1 MTNEKSIEYLINSIY
16 NLVNEA
22 KKEQENI
29 LEVNRVFNNRNLT
42 KQDIL
47 PRQSEKTDSVKTS
60 SLTND
65 ATKNNDIIIESE
77 EKNNRINDKSK
88 NWKNINFSSN
98 LKKIEEIYTNQFPSV
113 ETDLRFK
120 ELLSKWVDSNLK
132 RIIETEFSNYVKNI
146 KS

>member
-98 LKKIEEIYTNQFPSV
+98 LKKIEEIYTNQVPSV